1 MTKVKDIVYKRYTIE
16 EGKAAFTAFETAMK
30 SAKSAEDILRA
41 REAWLAE
48 MRHYSTAAS
57 LSNCRFTLNT
67 RDEFYQSEVEYYD
80 EKNPEF
86 SELLTAYASL
96 MLDTPFRPEL
106 EKKLNPR
113 IFKSFEV
120 QRKAFSPLVTEECKK
135 ENALTTE
142 YSKFMSE
149 MKFEYDGKELPLSVL
164 RGYLSHAD
172 RNVRRAAAVVT
183 ARTDCTAC
191 LFLGDGTRHIEY
203 LRGLAP
209 HMAFVAV
216 RGNCDT
222 FLDGDYPGETI
233 FAVEGHNLFLCHGH
247 RFGVKS
253 GTGALLAAARR
264 AGADIALFGHTHL
277 VHEEYD
283 PESGIYLFNP
293 GSIGEPREG
302 KPSYGILSLAGENV
316 LFSTGNTE

>member
-1 MTKVKDIVYKRYTIE
+1 MEKLLVLSDIH
-16 EGKAAFTAFETAMK
+16 G
-30 SAKSAEDILRA
+30 
-41 REAWLAE
+41 
-48 MRHYSTAAS
+48 
-57 LSNCRFTLNT
+57 
-67 RDEFYQSEVEYYD
+67 
-80 EKNPEF
+80 
-86 SELLTAYASL
+86 
-96 MLDTPFRPEL
+96 
-106 EKKLNPR
+106 
-113 IFKSFEV
+113 
-120 QRKAFSPLVTEECKK
+120 
-135 ENALTTE
+135 
-142 YSKFMSE
+142 
-149 MKFEYDGKELPLSVL
+149 
-164 RGYLSHAD
+164 
-172 RNVRRAAAVVT
+172 NVRRAAAVVT
-183 ARTDCTAC
+183 AHTDCTAC

-222 FLDGDYPGETI
+222 FLDGDYPSETV

-302 KPSYGILSLAGENV
+302 KPSYGILSIAGENV
-316 LFSTGNTE
+316 LFSTGNAE